1 MNTPPP
7 QLLLVSWQ
15 PDGNRLSLTSS
26 EKIAPNTAALF
37 DTAKLTE
44 VLWSELS
51 AAVSKRFHHTFSEA
65 DLAAT
70 GLPREVVQ
78 LHLLVDIYRP
88 NAFPA
93 LLAERLA
100 RQIAARL
107 WLQHDPNTPA
117 LECVVQLSPLA
128 GPPGR
133 LLPLLELELRRHLQ
147 SSHSIAPRAAALPTA
162 KISAVFKSWLGA
174 FAGLGVTTLK
184 LGQLAARHTRRVSA
198 RDVLPENL
206 FVLFSGHGNHTRH
219 IWRWLDSPAAPKH
232 NAAVLVLGQTALES
246 EYHQR
251 CAAAGI
257 RVFHLWQLRDLP
269 AAALKLFD
277 MWGKLSRL
285 TDRAARDLGLRLGIG
300 FHARAAAWWL
310 RGWLHEAA
318 ARRLRFANPGN
329 TLAVFGLIAHA
340 DSRLTDRVLRQRG
353 VKTIHWLHGI
363 VEDSL
368 HYQAHSTACLCQNPV
383 DADLRAA
390 HGSYALCLTP
400 AVDLE
405 SIPPADEA
413 KSPPA
418 HGTLVVTN
426 LLHPENRF
434 ATSGAP
440 ESLRQLLELV
450 AKHSAGTTQS
460 PLTWRPHPRE
470 NATPEFEKFR
480 QFARQLGFTVDNHAS
495 LAGQVRQHRHVIA
508 TFSGSVGD
516 VAAAGAVPAIFAGL
530 PYETQGHWGRLPTE
544 LKFRTSAELATVL
557 ASLTNE
563 TNLARLRDQLC
574 AQFNQPPPTPRS
586 IGTALES
593 VRATTA
599 PNLQSKPADRPEVA
613 SC

>member
-1 MNTPPP
+1 MNNDSRKLILAT
-7 QLLLVSWQ
+7 WW
-15 PDGNRLSLTSS
+15 PDENRLSLTCSDQL
-26 EKIAPNTAALF
+26 APNAAARF
-37 DTAKLTE
+37 DTTHPTE
-44 VLWSELS
+44 QLWAEFS
-51 AAVSKRFHHTFSEA
+51 AAVSKRFHHTYAET

-100 RQIAARL
+100 QQIATRL
-107 WLQHDPNTPA
+107 WLQRDAPTPA
-117 LECVVQLSPLA
+117 LECVVQLSSLA
-128 GPPGR
+128 GPPER

-147 SSHSIAPRAAALPTA
+147 SGHSVAPRATA
-162 KISAVFKSWLGA
+162 RLTTKTSAIFKSWLGA
-174 FAGLGVTTLK
+174 FAGLGVTALK
-184 LGQLAARHTRRVSA
+184 LGHLAVRHTRRVSS

-232 NAAVLVLGQTALES
+232 NAAVIVLGQTALEP
-246 EYHQR
+246 EHLQR

-257 RVFHLWQLRDLP
+257 RVFHLLQLRDLP
-269 AAALKLFD
+269 AAALKLFAT
-277 MWGKLSRL
+277 WGKLSRL
-285 TDRAARDLGLRLGIG
+285 TDLAARDLGLQLGMG

-310 RGWLHEAA
+310 RGWLHEAT

-340 DSRLTDRVLRQRG
+340 DSRLADRALRQRG
-353 VKTIHWLHGI
+353 VKTVHWLHGI

-390 HGSYALCLTP
+390 HGSYTLCLTP

-405 SIPPADEA
+405 AIPPDDGQE
-413 KSPPA
+413 SQPA
-418 HGTLVVTN
+418 QGTLVVTN

-434 ATSGAP
+434 ANAGAA

-450 AKHSAGTTQS
+450 AKHSPSTS
-460 PLTWRPHPRE
+460 PSRLTWRPHPRE
-470 NATPEFEKFR
+470 NSTPEFESFR
-480 QFARQLGFTVDNHAS
+480 QFAQQLGFTVDNHAS

-516 VAAAGAVPAIFAGL
+516 VAAAGTVPAIFAGL

-544 LKFRTSAELATVL
+544 LKFRTAAELATVL

-563 TNLARLRDQLC
+563 TNVARLRDQLC
-574 AQFNQPPPTPRS
+574 AQYNQPPPPPPSLR
-586 IGTALES
+586 TALES
-593 VRATTA
+593 LRAA
-599 PNLQSKPADRPEVA
+599 PAPDLQSKTAGHPEVA